1 MHPPHLVPE
10 SGAAA
15 FIMNKFNTFK
25 KLVISTAVMACLCST
40 AFAAET
46 SGDADPDDMWAATH
60 PITSVSPYDTAS
72 DTDEGNWYK
81 QANKAYAEYVQREKE
96 EAVIPPAGILGMGN
110 VDGIN
115 FWAEASDNSDLLG
128 TISKGQEVTV
138 LERNGDWCRVSCDG
152 QIGYVKSARIS
163 TCGLPLDCTNGKIVN
178 GGGELYQEPSE
189 NSALVTRI
197 SEGTSVTLL
206 SFENGWYAASCG
218 TSNGYIRA
226 EFVEADSGA
235 DNSVFIDPAP
245 VPTAETPFAEEE
257 QESDL
262 GERIV
267 AKAKEYM
274 GTRYVYGGST
284 PSGFDCSGFTMYVL
298 GQLGYD
304 IPHSATSQWSSVGTA
319 VDRSELQAGDLVF
332 FKDPSRSRGKACS
345 HVGIYIGDGDF
356 IHAASGSSSGR
367 QVRISNLSE
376 NYYNGYYKGAK
387 RI

>member
-1 MHPPHLVPE
+1 
-10 SGAAA
+10 
-15 FIMNKFNTFK
+15 MNKFYSFK

-46 SGDADPDDMWAATH
+46 SGDADPDEMWAATH
-60 PITSVSPYDTAS
+60 PITSLSPYDSAS
-72 DTDEGNWYK
+72 DEDNGSWDK
-81 QANKAYAEYVQREKE
+81 PANKAYAEYVQREEKE
-96 EAVIPPAGILGMGN
+96 TAIPPAGILGVGN

-115 FWAEASDNSDLLG
+115 FWAEESEDSELLG

-138 LERNGDWCRVSCDG
+138 LERSGDWCRVSCDG

-163 TCGLPLDCTNGKIVN
+163 ACGLPLDCTNGKIVN
-178 GGGELYQEPSE
+178 GVGELRQEPSV
-189 NSALVTRI
+189 NSDLVTRI

-206 SFENGWYAASCG
+206 ALENGWYPVSCG
-218 TSNGYIRA
+218 TSKGYIQT
-226 EFVEADSGA
+226 EFVEADSRA
-235 DNSVFIDPAP
+235 DNSVFIDSALISGMG
-245 VPTAETPFAEEE
+245 TTPMEME
-257 QESDL
+257 QGSDL
-262 GERIV
+262 GEQIV

-304 IPHSATSQWSSVGTA
+304 IPHSASSQWSSVGSS

-376 NYYNGYYKGAK
+376 SYYNGYYKGAK